1 MIKYFTVN
9 APSNRSLVRRLHH
22 KVGPGCRSWTSRG
35 RVRPSWPRR
44 RLPVSAECLT
54 ASRWQP
60 RRAAGVPLPSSVHQM
75 EPAGPDLVH
84 SVSSRDPHR
93 GRTHTPLLGV
103 RGPVPGRKAA
113 LLVCCHV
120 PDRVSHGLTP
130 LGFQTSQFRVA
141 PTDALIQNP
150 PSTRGRSLAGRH
162 HGSDDVRIQDQ
173 RPSARSARCTAAWAS

>member
-1 MIKYFTVN
+1 MLLLIVCLCGAFTI
-9 APSNRSLVRRLHH
+9 RSDLAA
-22 KVGPGCRSWTSRG
+22 GPGHRG
-35 RVRPSWPRR
+35 
-44 RLPVSAECLT
+44 
-54 ASRWQP
+54 
-60 RRAAGVPLPSSVHQM
+60 AGCG
-75 EPAGPDLVH
+75 PAGRGEVARLCGMFDGEQMAAATGQPGCPCLRRSTRWSQQDPISFTPSLH
-84 SVSSRDPHR
+84 ETPHR

-130 LGFQTSQFRVA
+130 LGFETSQFRVA

>member
-1 MIKYFTVN
+1 MTIASTTVASALWLCEARIGGRLLCRKATFN
-9 APSNRSLVRRLHH
+9 APGQRAIQADRLRVAGTVRFIGNFRA
-22 KVGPGCRSWTSRG
+22 RG
-35 RVRPSWPRR
+35 QIRMIGAQIEG
-44 RLPVSAECLT
+44 SADLT
-54 ASRWQP
+54 GAQLTDP
-60 RRAAGVPLPSSVHQM
+60 YKGVT
-75 EPAGPDLVH
+75 
-84 SVSSRDPHR
+84 
-93 GRTHTPLLGV
+93 THTPLLGV

-141 PTDALIQNP
+141 PTDAFIQNP